1 MALLISV
8 AYMKKARNQI
18 LTTQIK
24 TFKPKILYK
33 NKLIKH
39 TREFR
44 RSYKKKRVIAVH
56 LQLS

>member
-1 MALLISV
+1 
-8 AYMKKARNQI
+8 MKKACNQI
-18 LTTQIK
+18 LTTQIR
-24 TFKPKILYK
+24 TFEPKILYK

-44 RSYKKKRVIAVH
+44 RSYKEKRVTTVH